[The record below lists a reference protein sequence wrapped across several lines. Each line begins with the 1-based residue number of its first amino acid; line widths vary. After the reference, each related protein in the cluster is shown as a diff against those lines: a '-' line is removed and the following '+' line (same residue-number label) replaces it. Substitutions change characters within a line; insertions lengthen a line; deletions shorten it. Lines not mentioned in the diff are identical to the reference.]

1 MADDQEGTND
11 VAEEGG
17 VADYDGN
24 DANDGIDTADLIET
38 TTTTPPAPNI
48 DDGANS
54 VAEDYADDE
63 PIPDFI
69 VKLRING
76 GTEDA
81 ATDIVNAVITDEFGN
96 VITTTPWRNVIDG
109 YTTAI
114 TQEIQDGISG
124 NGTDIGGKSWWGKSI
139 EQKYRTKKRERAK
152 KPNREF
158 QVCVSRCA
166 SMKQQR

>member
-54 VAEDYADDE
+54 VAEDYADDG

-69 VKLRING
+69 VNLNIS
-76 GTEDA
+76 DLS
-81 ATDIVNAVITDEFGN
+81 DAVITDEFGN

-139 EQKYRTKKRERAK
+139 EQKYPTKKREQK
-152 KPNREF
+152 NRIENF
-158 QVCVSRCA
+158 KYVYLGVRV
-166 SMKQQR
+166 